1 MSSAS
6 RVGTQLFRTTL
17 VCIGFLRS
25 THTSCSMTQQ
35 HHLVCTLAAHADTSN
50 MTWWRRTNL
59 LLVLHRDRPSFSL
72 GGERVCV
79 CLTHDKT
86 GSDPIAMLLRDKHN
100 YHRFISWR
108 PCHAGMVVGS
118 RWCLSMHAYLKH
130 TVNLLRLQA
139 KPLIEMP
146 TGNNRSLPSPAV
158 IRTCGVSAVH

>member
-17 VCIGFLRS
+17 GCIGFLRC
-25 THTSCSMTQQ
+25 TNTSCSMTQQ

-72 GGERVCV
+72 GGERVWV

-100 YHRFISWR
+100 YRRFISSR
-108 PCHAGMVVGS
+108 SCHAGMVVGS
-118 RWCLSMHAYLKH
+118 RWLMMSIHACISETYCKFVAV
-130 TVNLLRLQA
+130 TGQA
-139 KPLIEMP
+139 IDR
-146 TGNNRSLPSPAV
+146 NANRKW
-158 IRTCGVSAVH
+158 